1 MIPQNDSLQ
10 LDSASLF
17 LSFHFL
23 KCVQFGSEILRK
35 IFRLFERICS
45 LVLLAISIK
54 RIVVK
59 KHSSNKI
66 PLQPGEK
73 KRLTLNSLEG
83 TKIHSKKFKP
93 KLLTKTELK
102 FWRSNIYF
110 PTSYCFFKI
119 GASNKPTTAFPTVL
133 SNAEG
138 LNM

>member
-54 RIVVK
+54 RILVK
-59 KHSSNKI
+59 NTLQTKFHSS
-66 PLQPGEK
+66 QGK

-83 TKIHSKKFKP
+83 TKIQSKKFKP
-93 KLLTKTELK
+93 KLLTKTELELWK
-102 FWRSNIYF
+102 CNIYF
-110 PTSYCFFKI
+110 PTSCCFFKS
-119 GASNKPTTAFPTVL
+119 GASNEPTTAFPTVL
-133 SNAEG
+133 SNAES